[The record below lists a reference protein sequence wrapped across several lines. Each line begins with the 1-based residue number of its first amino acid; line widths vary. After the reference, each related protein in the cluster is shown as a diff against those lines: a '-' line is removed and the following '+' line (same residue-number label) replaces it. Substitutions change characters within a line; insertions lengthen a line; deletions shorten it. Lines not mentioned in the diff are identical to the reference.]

1 MSKKGLQQDM
11 TKLKSTLQDICGDVK
26 WLSQKFKENQKKIED
41 IVRENKTIE
50 QKLDASNTKMLV
62 VLEEVSNLHEKAVIV
77 DPECSEE
84 WVFPDSDLTH
94 NTEDSCDGEVDTEQI
109 AAEARLRND
118 RLKISVLIQGDH
130 QASSSKVMDDSNAVE
145 ADDEVNK
152 ENEVLRQISMSKS
165 PNQCVQKLA
174 IGKSPSQGV
183 EKLVMVKSPSKGV
196 QKLVLDTSLQP
207 SKVVSVDDSK
217 KCATTNDVRKR
228 KSYHHQM
235 MNQTEPSKQTAE
247 GSARKQKLAR
257 TKSVL
262 NQSVIDCE
270 YVLKKRV
277 VKEKQVMTP
286 VKIKTEAAHP
296 LDLFGCNFCNKS
308 FTSAAPL
315 AVHLKNHFRGTDMM
329 DCPFPYCNHRGNQ
342 LKLTQHM
349 RSKHTGEKLFSCYS
363 CPAKFSSLDAK
374 TAHEKKHSQPGLQ
387 HCGRCSRFYNVKT
400 GSCRCC

>member
-84 WVFPDSDLTH
+84 WVFPEVDLTRK
-94 NTEDSCDGEVDTEQI
+94 TEDSCDGEVDTEQRT
-109 AAEARLRND
+109 AEARLRND
-118 RLKISVLIQGDH
+118 RLKISFLTQGDH
-130 QASSSKVMDDSNAVE
+130 QGSEVQTSSSKVMDDSNAALE
-145 ADDEVNK
+145 ADYEVNK
-152 ENEVLRQISMSKS
+152 ENEVVKQMSRIKS
-165 PNQCVQKLA
+165 PNQCVEKLVM
-174 IGKSPSQGV
+174 GKSPSQGV
-183 EKLVMVKSPSKGV
+183 QKLVMGKSPSQGV
-196 QKLVLDTSLQP
+196 QKLVMDKSLQP
-207 SKVVSVDDSK
+207 NKVVSVDDSK
-217 KCATTNDVRKR
+217 KCATTNVRKR
-228 KSYHHQM
+228 KSCHQM
-235 MNQTEPSKQTAE
+235 MNQTEQSKQTAE
-247 GSARKQKLAR
+247 GSARKQKMAR

-296 LDLFGCNFCNKS
+296 LDFCNKS
-308 FTSAAPL
+308 FTSAGPL
-315 AVHLKNHFRGTDMM
+315 AVHLRNHFRESDMM

>member
-118 RLKISVLIQGDH
+118 RLKISFHTQGDH
-130 QASSSKVMDDSNAVE
+130 QESEVQARSNKVMDDSNAVE
-145 ADDEVNK
+145 GDDEVNK
-152 ENEVLRQISMSKS
+152 ENEVVRQMSMGKS
-165 PNQCVQKLA
+165 PNHQN
-174 IGKSPSQGV
+174 V
-183 EKLVMVKSPSKGV
+183 EKSVMSK
-196 QKLVLDTSLQP
+196 SLQP
-207 SKVVSVDDSK
+207 SKNVVSLDDSNK
-217 KCATTNDVRKR
+217 RCETSNDFRKR
-228 KSYHHQM
+228 KSYQM
-235 MNQTEPSKQTAE
+235 MKNRTEQSKQTAE
-247 GSARKQKLAR
+247 RSAKKLKLAR

-296 LDLFGCNFCNKS
+296 LDFCNKS
-308 FTSAAPL
+308 FTSAGPL
-315 AVHLKNHFRGTDMM
+315 AVHLRNHFRESDMM